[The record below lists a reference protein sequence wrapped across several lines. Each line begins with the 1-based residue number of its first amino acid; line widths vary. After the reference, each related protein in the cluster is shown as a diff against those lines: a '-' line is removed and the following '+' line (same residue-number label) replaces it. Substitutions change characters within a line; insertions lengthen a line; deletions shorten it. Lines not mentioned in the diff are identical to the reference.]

1 MFTFVWNK
9 STEKNI
15 WEEILL
21 VFVPFVTQ
29 NTIGIIGTKLVIYKI
44 SGHFIFI
51 TGESDASI

>member
-51 TGESDASI
+51 TGESDASS